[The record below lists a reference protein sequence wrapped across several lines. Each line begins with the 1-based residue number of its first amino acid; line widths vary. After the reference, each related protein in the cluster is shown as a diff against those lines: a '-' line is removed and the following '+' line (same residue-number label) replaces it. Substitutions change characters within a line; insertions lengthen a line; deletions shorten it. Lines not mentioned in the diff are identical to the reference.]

1 MKCQDLHKLLED
13 SNFWWLNQWTCS
25 LISHDICVS
34 YVYKCIIHSFN
45 ISLCSSDASVSGIGE
60 PLGSSVKKKHLD
72 DEEDEGMEAE
82 EHEVKRLKFSQ
93 DGNDEEEDEDEV
105 DQQVFE
111 RPRSTSTNSSS
122 DNSKMQNHRHPCCR
136 RGVRKRRK
144 VNLMDQLEALRT
156 KVSKKKS
163 PFF

>member
-1 MKCQDLHKLLED
+1 MIESMNMFTYLP
-13 SNFWWLNQWTCS
+13 
-25 LISHDICVS
+25 HDICVS

-45 ISLCSSDASVSGIGE
+45 IYLCSSDASVSGIGE

-122 DNSKMQNHRHPCCR
+122 DNSEDAESPSSMLQEGSEEEEESKPH
-136 RGVRKRRK
+136 GSAGGSE
-144 VNLMDQLEALRT
+144 DQGI
-156 KVSKKKS
+156 KKKI
-163 PFF
+163 PFSFRLFTLYIKH